1 MPTKTRDLSTADVA
15 RLLAASATSSPDQV
29 YACMEAIAAETCGF
43 VLLTTLKFVEADGVV
58 ERVHSS
64 DPPTH
69 PVGGRKPLAKLTESH
84 GGDDGGVFLAATRAD
99 VERAFYDHAFL
110 FDMGIGSILNAPI
123 RHAGHRLGTLNF
135 CGTDSQYGTKEIET
149 ATTLAGLLVPCL
161 LEEMANTGAR
171 LES

>member
-1 MPTKTRDLSTADVA
+1 MKTRSLATADVA
-15 RLLAASATSSPDQV
+15 CLVAATSDATDRAHV

-64 DPPTH
+64 DPASH

-84 GGDDGGVFLAATRAD
+84 GGDDGAVFLAATKAD
-99 VERAFYDHAFL
+99 VERAFYDHAVL
-110 FDMGIGSILNAPI
+110 FEMGIGSILNAPI
-123 RHAGHRLGTLNF
+123 RHAGRRLGTLNF
-135 CGTDSQYGTKEIET
+135 CGADSQYGKEEIET

-161 LEEMANTGAR
+161 LCDIA
-171 LES
+171 S